1 MKTFSCR
8 PAQTLVFFLT
18 SAAFIF
24 LFTGTSLA
32 DGQAVFIAKCGSCH
46 GAGKEVRA
54 INPADYAASQWKN
67 YFKRRKHQRKTDISE
82 RVPAADHAVILKYL
96 IKYAADSDQPEV
108 AAIP

>member
-1 MKTFSCR
+1 MKTFFCR
-8 PAQTLVFFLT
+8 SAQILLFSLT

-32 DGQAVFIAKCGSCH
+32 DGQALFIVKCGSCH
-46 GAGKEVRA
+46 GADKEERA

-67 YFKRRKHQRKTDISE
+67 YFKRHKHQRKVDISDI
-82 RVPAADHAVILKYL
+82 VSVTDHAAILEYL
-96 IKYAADSDQPEV
+96 VEYAADSDRPEV